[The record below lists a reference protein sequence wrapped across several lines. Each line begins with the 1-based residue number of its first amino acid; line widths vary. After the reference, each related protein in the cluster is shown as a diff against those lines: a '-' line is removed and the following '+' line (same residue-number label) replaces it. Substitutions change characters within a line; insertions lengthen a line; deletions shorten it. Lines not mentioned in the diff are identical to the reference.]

1 LTHLRITGKL
11 TDNFLFVSGFMKS
24 AVTIADIAQAAG
36 VSKMTVSKVLNQ
48 QPGISL
54 KTQKRV
60 LQIAQRLNYTP
71 HHAARKLAG
80 GKTNIIGV
88 VVPSLESAFVSEV
101 VHGVG
106 QALEQASKDLL
117 LFTDHPNNQR
127 DRLFFLT
134 RGLVD
139 GLLVVLPR
147 DLERYNHAQLRDHL
161 PVVVVEPITQQGSF
175 PQVSAENYL
184 STRKAIEHLIELGH
198 RRIGMIK
205 GVETVKSSH
214 IRLQAYCDALKAA
227 GIAPNEELIRP
238 GNFNQKRG
246 FEAALEL
253 LTLPNPPSAVF
264 AANDLSAFGVYD
276 AIKHRGLRIPQDISV
291 VGFDDIFQASQ
302 VYPPLTTIHQ
312 PASEMGAAGTRL
324 LLSLVQGLEP
334 VMHQIELPTEL
345 IVRAS
350 TAPQEVKKR

>member
-1 LTHLRITGKL
+1 
-11 TDNFLFVSGFMKS
+11 
-24 AVTIADIAQAAG
+24 
-36 VSKMTVSKVLNQ
+36 MTVSKVLNQ

-60 LQIAQRLNYTP
+60 LAIAQKLNYTP

-88 VVPSLESAFVSEV
+88 VVPSLESTFTSEV
-101 VHGVG
+101 VRGVG
-106 QALEQASKDLL
+106 EALEQAGKDLL
-117 LFTDHPNNQR
+117 LFTDHHGPQR
-127 DRLFFLT
+127 DRLFFVT

-147 DLERYNHAQLRDHL
+147 DLERYNHTQLRDHL
-161 PVVVVEPITQQGSF
+161 PVVVVEPSTKQGNF

-205 GVETVKSSH
+205 GQENIKSSH
-214 IRLQAYCDALKAA
+214 IRLQAYLDALKSA
-227 GIAPNEELIRP
+227 GVSPEETLIRP
-238 GNFNQKRG
+238 GDFSQKRG
-246 FEAALEL
+246 FEATLEL
-253 LTLPNPPSAVF
+253 LGLPKPPSAVF
-264 AANDLSAFGVYD
+264 SANDLSAFGVYD
-276 AIKHRGLRIPQDISV
+276 AIKHRGLRIPEDISV
-291 VGFDDIFQASQ
+291 VGFDDCSQASQ
-302 VYPPLTTIHQ
+302 VFPPLTTVRQ

-350 TAPQEVKKR
+350 TRKVQEVIRG